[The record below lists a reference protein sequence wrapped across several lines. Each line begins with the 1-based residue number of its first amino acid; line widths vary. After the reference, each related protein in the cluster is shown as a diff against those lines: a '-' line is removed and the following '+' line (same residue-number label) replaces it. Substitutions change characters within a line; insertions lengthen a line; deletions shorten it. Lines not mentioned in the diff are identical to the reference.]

1 MVKSSKS
8 RKINKKSGFLWGKAG
23 VGSNGGCVKRRF
35 YTEKRKKMK
44 RRLRGGR
51 GGREM
56 VSLGDEYNMMVL

>member
-51 GGREM
+51 GG
-56 VSLGDEYNMMVL
+56 